1 MSRRAAEGETSTRLG
16 RRGAEAEEEED
27 LPFMVYATAAAM
39 VESAGRPLNAKD
51 KNSNQFCGGKL

>member
-1 MSRRAAEGETSTRLG
+1 MGLG
-16 RRGAEAEEEED
+16 RRGAEAEEEVD

-39 VESAGRPLNAKD
+39 VESAGKPLNAKD

>member
-1 MSRRAAEGETSTRLG
+1 MSRRAAEGETAMGLG
-16 RRGAEAEEEED
+16 RRGAVEEED
-27 LPFMVYATAAAM
+27 LPFIVYATAAAM